1 MKALK
6 HLLNN
11 QLSQIDSDDKLL
23 SLWFVNKSI
32 TTVKSYATTA
42 KQFFDYCLKCVKE
55 VNVQDFLLWVQSLW
69 EAGYTNN
76 SVSTKTLAI
85 KSLFSFAWKIGYIPS
100 NPTLAVKSPQRT
112 NALNDRL
119 VEQPD
124 IRALLEAATPGRD
137 QTLLKLIYLCGLRA
151 SEALGANWSDI
162 RVKDDSSGYL
172 SVLGKGNKHRTVLL
186 NAPLVNDLMA
196 LPRVNDAVFTTRFN
210 NRLDRHQL
218 HRIVKAAAASAGI
231 DEHLS
236 VHWLRHAHAVHALDA
251 GCNVEVLMF
260 SLGHQSLTTT
270 SRYLHARPDYGSS
283 QFVSL

>member
-1 MKALK
+1 MKSLK
-6 HLLNN
+6 PNE
-11 QLSQIDSDDKLL
+11 QLSQIDTDEKLI
-23 SLWFVNKSI
+23 SLWFINKAL

-42 KQFFDYCLKCVKE
+42 KQFFDYCLKGVKDVKVE
-55 VNVQDFLLWVQSLW
+55 DFLLWVQSLW
-69 EAGYTNN
+69 ESGYTTN

-100 NPTLAVKSPQRT
+100 NPTLAVKSPSRT

-124 IRALLEAATPGRD
+124 IKALLEAATPGRD
-137 QTLLKLIYLCGLRA
+137 QTLLKLIYLCGLRV
-151 SEALGANWSDI
+151 SEALGVNWSDI
-162 RVKDDSSGYL
+162 RVKDDGSGQL
-172 SVLGKGNKHRTVLL
+172 TVLGKGNKHRTVLL
-186 NAPLVNDLMA
+186 NANLVNDLMA
-196 LPRVNDAVFTTRFN
+196 LPRENEVVFTTRFN

-218 HRIVKAAAASAGI
+218 HRIVKAAAVKAGI
-231 DEHLS
+231 DENLS
-236 VHWLRHAHAVHALDA
+236 VHWLRHAHAVHSLDN

-270 SRYLHARPDYGSS
+270 SRYLHARPNYGSS